1 MARKRVLIVD
11 DEAES
16 RTLLREFL
24 GTGYDIC
31 EAADGTEGLAR
42 AEQFRPDVIL
52 LDVRMPG
59 LDGYEVCQGLKENP
73 EIKPIPVIM
82 VTAVE
87 DTTLNRLAF
96 QAGAAACL
104 VKPVRNETLLA
115 LIAAVLAEGERREH
129 PKDKSD
135 EDEA

>member
-11 DEAES
+11 DETES
-16 RTLLREFL
+16 RTLLRELF
-24 GTGYDIC
+24 GTGYEIC
-31 EAADGTEGLAR
+31 EATDGTEGLAR

-59 LDGYEVCQGLKENP
+59 LDGYEVCRGLKGNP
-73 EIKPIPVIM
+73 ELKAIPVIM

-104 VKPVRNETLLA
+104 TKPVRQEALVTL
-115 LIAAVLAEGERREH
+115 IEAVT
-129 PKDKSD
+129 PKAKGS
-135 EDEA
+135 EDEP